1 MSFGGSSFDARP
13 DALRLP
19 GRSMITGL
27 IGNALGLTRA
37 DGKALNAIENSIEV
51 QVAVLRRGFES
62 VDFQTTNLQ
71 SRHMVG
77 PMWTSKG
84 IPFERAGSTEAMV
97 RTLKH
102 VPYQA
107 DAHFACFVEFA
118 RDAHYTPEEIL
129 ESLQVPVRPLFLG
142 RVANIPAAPI
152 GHSIVEAENIAAAI
166 EICGFTADEIWETRE
181 PENGGIEE
189 LDMSSYKDFIDY
201 VHLGTETY
209 WRTA

>member
-1 MSFGGSSFDARP
+1 MSFGGASFDARP

-37 DGKALNAIENSIEV
+37 DGKALNALQNSLDV
-51 QVAVLRRGFES
+51 QVVVLRRGFEN
-62 VDFQTTNLQ
+62 VDFQTTNLK

-84 IPFERAGSTEAMV
+84 APFSRVGGKEALE
-97 RTLKH
+97 RTLKY

-118 RDAHYTPEEIL
+118 PEAHYKPEEVL
-129 ESLQVPVRPLFLG
+129 EYLRTPVRPLFLG
-142 RVANIPAAPI
+142 RAANMPAAPI
-152 GHSIVEAENIAAAI
+152 GHSIVEAESLAAAI
-166 EICGFTADEIWETRE
+166 EVCEFTADEIWETRE
-181 PENGGIEE
+181 PEIGGMEE

-201 VHLGTETY
+201 VHFGTETY